1 MAELPNSDW
10 SGLDRR
16 THRPERWHIKREFQL
31 GHLITTLVMAAS
43 VIMYIGKM
51 EQRIALV
58 EQSVQIQRERDDR
71 QDKAI
76 AEALGAIE
84 KRLGKLDDK
93 LDRALE
99 AGRNN
104 K

>member
-1 MAELPNSDW
+1 MRDAQDSQWPGPE
-10 SGLDRR
+10 RR
-16 THRPERWHIKREFQL
+16 VPRPEKWHIKREFQL
-31 GHLITTLVMAAS
+31 GHLITTMAMAVS

-58 EQSVQIQRERDDR
+58 EQSVTVQRERDDR

-76 AEALGAIE
+76 AEALQAIE
-84 KRLGKLDDK
+84 RRLGKLDDK
-93 LDRALE
+93 LDRVLYQS
-99 AGRNN
+99 RT